1 MFRRLTAFIVCVL
14 CTAVLSAQKVD
25 RTVACSIAEYFKT
38 YTSDRT
44 EIKYSAL
51 DRRRNNIVVN
61 SKAKK
66 VLIYCNE
73 AFNGQAFTPEVLDK
87 IYSDIRNLLPDNLK
101 KYKIEIL
108 YKGKLIDDCLPNIY
122 RKKGVDKNRLWRGV
136 EHTSLPWVKNVSR
149 PYDLKRGLDGV
160 HLALWQ
166 SHGRYFSVEE
176 NCWKWQ
182 RPSLF
187 CTTEDLFTQSI
198 VIPFL
203 MPMLENAG
211 AVVYTPRERDWQ
223 PLSVV
228 VDNDVCT
235 GASRYVEYASKG
247 CAWTVVDS
255 CFAPFSGVL
264 LDGDNPFV
272 NGTSKVA
279 NAVVGKK
286 RSESKVSWLPDIPA
300 AGEYAIYVSY
310 KTFEN
315 SVPDA
320 LYVVKHAGGETQYK
334 VNQTMGGG
342 TWVYLGKHRFEKGFD
357 KNQGVQLFTNSEHGG
372 VVSADAVRFG
382 GGMGVVARGDS
393 LPTIS
398 GMPRY
403 LEAARYNLQTSGFPR
418 EVYSVYNGESDYRD
432 DVNARPHAV
441 NYLSGGSVYNPDTVG
456 LGVPLELSFGFHSD
470 AGFSASDSIV
480 GSLGVVT
487 TDNDKDTLATGCSRY
502 MSRDLVSYM
511 LNNVKEDLQH
521 RYGHYWPVRGILDR
535 KYGETR
541 IPEIPSVIFES
552 LSHQNFADL
561 SYGCNPDFKFTLA
574 RSVYKS
580 LLKHISYVHG
590 RKYVVQPLPV
600 RDFSMDLMAD
610 DENVALRWKPV
621 GDPQEPTAMPDRYV
635 VYTRIG
641 NGAFDNGVVVDEPL
655 FVMPIAKRVLY
666 SFKVAALNDGGES
679 LPSEVLSL
687 YVSKKSKARVLV
699 VNGFHR
705 LSAPQQVVTPT
716 KVGFEMEIDPGVPYM
731 RTPEY
736 CGPQLDFLRE
746 NIGYENGLGLS
757 GNDYEGML
765 IAGNTFDYPFVHGE
779 ALAAN
784 GFTFVSCGSE
794 AVMNGV
800 VDISSYD
807 AVDLILGVEK
817 QGGQGS
823 YLGYNRS
830 YKTFPEELQAVLRK
844 YCERGGRLFV
854 SGAFLASDMA
864 KNVNDRAFIREVLRL
879 DYGGSVDD
887 AFEDVVFGSGLKIP
901 VWRKVNEQCYAVSRP
916 DILVPIDDA
925 FVSFVFDRSRESAG
939 VAYSG
944 NYRTLS
950 VSFPFEAIADREK
963 RVKLMGAVM
972 RFLLD

>member
-1 MFRRLTAFIVCVL
+1 MKF
-14 CTAVLSAQKVD
+14 
-25 RTVACSIAEYFKT
+25 
-38 YTSDRT
+38 
-44 EIKYSAL
+44 SAL

-66 VLIYCNE
+66 VIIHCNE

-87 IYSDIRNLLPDNLK
+87 IYSDIRNLLPDKLK
-101 KYKIEIL
+101 KYRIEIL

-122 RKKGVDKNRLWRGV
+122 RKKGVDKNRFWRGV
-136 EHTSLPWVKNVSR
+136 EHEAAPWVENVSR
-149 PYDLKRGLDGV
+149 PYDVERGLAGV

-166 SHGRYFSVEE
+166 SHGRYFSRED
-176 NCWKWQ
+176 NMWKWQ

-198 VIPFL
+198 VVPFL
-203 MPMLENAG
+203 MPMLEKAG

-223 PLSVV
+223 PLSLI
-228 VDNDVCT
+228 VDNDVCSE
-235 GASRYVEYASKG
+235 GSRYVEYGGKG
-247 CAWTVVDS
+247 NAWQVVDS
-255 CFAPFSGVL
+255 CFAPKEGVY
-264 LDGDNPFV
+264 LDGENPFV
-272 NGTSKVA
+272 MGTSKVA
-279 NAVVGKK
+279 RATGGNK
-286 RSESKVSWLPDIPA
+286 RSEGAVSWLPDIPA
-300 AGEYAIYVSY
+300 TGEYAVYVVY
-310 KTFEN
+310 KSFEN
-315 SVPDA
+315 SVSDA
-320 LYVVKHAGGETQYK
+320 LYTVKHAGGKTIYK

-342 TWVYLGKHRFEKGFD
+342 TWVYLGTHRFIAGFD
-357 KNQGVQLFTNSEHGG
+357 KNQGVVLSTNSEHDG

-382 GGMGVVARGDS
+382 GGMSCVARGDS
-393 LPTIS
+393 LPEIS

-432 DVNARPHAV
+432 DVNCRPHAV
-441 NYLSGGSVYNPDTVG
+441 NYLSGGSVYNPDTTG
-456 LGVPLELSFGFHSD
+456 LRVPLELSFGFHSD
-470 AGFSASDSIV
+470 AGYSAVDSIV

-487 TDNDKDTLATGCSRY
+487 TDNDKDTLATGRSRY

-511 LNNVKEDLQH
+511 LNNVQDDLSY
-521 RYGHYWPVRGILDR
+521 RYGMRWPVRGVLDR

-541 IPEIPSVIFES
+541 IPDIPSVIFES
-552 LSHQNFADL
+552 LSHQNFVDL
-561 SYGCNPDFKFTLA
+561 SHGCNPDFKFTLA

-600 RDFSMDLMAD
+600 KNFSMSLSAD
-610 DENVALRWKPV
+610 EDFVTLSWRGVE
-621 GDPQEPTAMPDRYV
+621 DPQESTAKPERYV
-635 VYTRIG
+635 VYTRVG
-641 NGAFDNGVVVDEPL
+641 NGAFDNGVVVNEPRCVL
-655 FVMPIAKRVLY
+655 PVAKRVLY

-687 YVSKKSKARVLV
+687 FVAKKAKARVLV

-705 LSAPQQVVTPT
+705 LSAPQQISTPV
-716 KVGFEMEIDPGVPYM
+716 KVGFEMEVDPGVAYM

-757 GNDYEGML
+757 GNNYEGML
-765 IAGNTFDYPFVHGE
+765 IAGNSFDYPFVHGE

-794 AVMNGV
+794 AVMDGDV
-800 VDISSYD
+800 ELSSYD

-817 QGGQGS
+817 QGGGGS
-823 YLGYNRS
+823 YLGYNRP
-830 YKTFPEELQAVLRK
+830 YKTFPAELQGKLRE
-844 YCERGGRLFV
+844 YCNGGGRLFV
-854 SGAFLASDMA
+854 SGAFIASDMA
-864 KNVNDRAFIREVLRL
+864 KSVDDKAFIREVLRC
-879 DYGGSVDD
+879 DYGGSVADV
-887 AFEDVVFGSGLKIP
+887 AEDVISGSGLKLPI
-901 VWRKVNEQCYAVSRP
+901 WRKVNEQCYAVVRP

-925 FVSFVFDRSRESAG
+925 FVSFVFDGNRESAG

-944 NYRTLS
+944 SYRTLS

-963 RVKLMGAVM
+963 RIKLMGAVM
-972 RFLLD
+972 RFLLN